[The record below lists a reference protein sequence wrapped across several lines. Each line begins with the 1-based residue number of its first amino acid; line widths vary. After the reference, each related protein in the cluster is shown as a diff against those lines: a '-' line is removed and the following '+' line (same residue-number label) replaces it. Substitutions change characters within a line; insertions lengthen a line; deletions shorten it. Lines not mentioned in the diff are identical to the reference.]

1 MSKKDSPLSTRAV
14 SLPREHAL
22 SHTTWT
28 LVSTHKSQSNH
39 KLCSSS
45 WDNSNSRHHYSSPPS
60 TRRLPQQQPPQPPES
75 PPGWKARRAWT
86 RSLGSTA
93 MCMMMASIPSHTST
107 RPGHWPSSCACKSQ
121 RCGKKGVNL
130 RFRNDAVLRV
140 CNSQNQH
147 PDNKNHHPDGHQ
159 ARFYNRRAF
168 LRLSGPCTIPY
179 HAKRGRVPHPSHM
192 LSARTPAT
200 SYSPSSLPTHKTAI
214 LFLAGRK
221 IAREPAT
228 GRCATVRLIR
238 LKALRAVAH
247 TQARKSGDTDR
258 ALRWVKKVGLTHGPC
273 MKRDCLNNAG
283 AWNEQWFCRRPS
295 NGPIISHFVTRHWF
309 LGAKTRRQ

>member
-1 MSKKDSPLSTRAV
+1 
-14 SLPREHAL
+14 
-22 SHTTWT
+22 
-28 LVSTHKSQSNH
+28 
-39 KLCSSS
+39 
-45 WDNSNSRHHYSSPPS
+45 
-60 TRRLPQQQPPQPPES
+60 
-75 PPGWKARRAWT
+75 
-86 RSLGSTA
+86 
-93 MCMMMASIPSHTST
+93 
-107 RPGHWPSSCACKSQ
+107 
-121 RCGKKGVNL
+121 
-130 RFRNDAVLRV
+130 
-140 CNSQNQH
+140 
-147 PDNKNHHPDGHQ
+147 
-159 ARFYNRRAF
+159 
-168 LRLSGPCTIPY
+168 
-179 HAKRGRVPHPSHM
+179 M

-283 AWNEQWFCRRPS
+283 AWNEQWFCRRPT
-295 NGPIISHFVTRHWF
+295 GRLYHIFVTRHWF
-309 LGAKTRRQ
+309 LGATNRRELVQCGASSASFRVPGMLTGRFPWWPSLVSQFGIQNTPTRGTLKSTGRPSQFQMLACPAQCLPVL